1 MRAVTITPSALTR
14 LVEVASTRGAT
25 YADARAV
32 EREHEAVSVK
42 DGAVESVTRT
52 ADRGLAF
59 RVIHRGA
66 WGFAATDR
74 TEDSA
79 IRDLVDETFRRAE
92 ASASVERRSVKL
104 APIAPQRG
112 EYRTSLE
119 RDPFA
124 VPLAERIDHLRA
136 VDANSLGPNVKSRR
150 SSVAAYRTRKRLVTS
165 DGTDV
170 SQEIVETGAGLS
182 VLAVKAGRK
191 PASRY
196 DSRLVR
202 QAGWEYVEHLD
213 VVARAARYRDDA
225 EAMLDAPLAEE
236 RPTTLVFAPE
246 FLALLVHE
254 SCGHP
259 TEADR
264 LLEHEVAFAGT
275 TFMWP
280 EDRGKLRYGSP
291 HISMTADAT
300 VPGGMGTFGWDDD
313 GVPAMKTKLIDKG
326 VFVGYLTSRETAAG
340 LGLPV
345 TIGSARAEG
354 WQHFPIVRMVNVS
367 LDPGPTPF
375 AELMRGVDSGLLLD
389 APASYSLDDKR
400 QNFHFST
407 QSARVIRNGQL
418 EGYVRGVAF
427 QSLTPAFWGR
437 CDGVADDWELHGF
450 LSCAK
455 GEPLQLMR
463 VGHGAAH
470 ARFRDVPIEVR
481 A

>member
-1 MRAVTITPSALTR
+1 MTTTTSLLADL
-14 LVEVASTRGAT
+14 VASASARGAS
-25 YADARAV
+25 YADARTV
-32 EREHEAVSVK
+32 EREQEGVNVK
-42 DGAVESVTRT
+42 DGAVESVTRSS
-52 ADRGLAF
+52 DRGLGF
-59 RVIHRGA
+59 RVIHKGS

-74 TEDSA
+74 TDDA
-79 IRDLVDETFRRAE
+79 ALRGVVDEAFRRAE
-92 ASASVERRSVKL
+92 AAASVQRRTVTL
-104 APIAPQRG
+104 AAVAPQRG
-112 EYRTSLE
+112 EYRTTLG

-124 VPLAERIDHLRA
+124 VPLAERIDHLRE
-136 VDANSLGPNVKSRR
+136 VDAASRGPRVKTRR
-150 SSVAAYRTRKRLVTS
+150 SSIAAYRTRKHLVTS
-165 DGTDV
+165 EGTDV
-170 SQEIVETGAGLS
+170 SQEIVESGAGLS
-182 VLAVKAGRK
+182 VLAVKAGAK
-191 PASRY
+191 PAQRY
-196 DSRLVR
+196 DMRLTR
-202 QAGWEYVEHLD
+202 QAGWEFVLHLD
-213 VVARAARYRDDA
+213 LVARARRYRDDA
-225 EAMLDAPLAEE
+225 EAMLDAPLADET
-236 RPTTLVFAPE
+236 PTTLVFAPE

-291 HISMTADAT
+291 HVSMTADAT

-313 GVPAMKTKLIDKG
+313 GVPAMRTKLVDRG
-326 VFVGYLTSRETAAG
+326 TFVGYLTSRETAGA

-345 TIGSARAEG
+345 TIGSARAES

-367 LDPGPTPF
+367 LDPGATPF

-427 QSLTPAFWGR
+427 QSLTPDFWGR
-437 CDGVADDWELHGF
+437 CDDVADDWELHGF

-481 A
+481 G

>member
-1 MRAVTITPSALTR
+1 MRAVTIPPSALTH
-14 LVEVASTRGAT
+14 LVEVAASRGAT
-25 YADARAV
+25 YADARTV

-59 RVIHRGA
+59 RVLRHGA

-74 TEDSA
+74 TDESA
-79 IRDLVDETFRRAE
+79 IRVLVDEAFRRAE
-92 ASASVERRSVKL
+92 ASASVQRRTVSL
-104 APIAPQRG
+104 APVAVQRG
-112 EYRTSLE
+112 EYRTKLE

-124 VPLAERIDHLRA
+124 VPLAERIEQLRA
-136 VDANSLGPNVKSRR
+136 IDAASVGPNIMARR
-150 SSVAAYRTRKRLVTS
+150 TSVAAYRTRKHLVTS
-165 DGTDV
+165 EGTDV
-170 SQEIVETGAGLS
+170 SQEIVEAGAGLS

-191 PASRY
+191 PAGRY

-202 QAGWEYVEHLD
+202 QGGWEYVEHLD
-213 VVARAARYRDDA
+213 LVGRATRYRDDA
-225 EAMLDAPLAEE
+225 EATLDAPLAEE

-280 EDRGKLRYGSP
+280 EDRGKLRYGSR
-291 HISMTADAT
+291 HVSMTADAT
-300 VPGGMGTFGWDDD
+300 VPGGLGTFGWDDD
-313 GVPAMKTKLIDKG
+313 GVPAMRTKLVDKG
-326 VFVGYLTSRETAAG
+326 IFVGYLTSRETAGA
-340 LGLPV
+340 LGVPIA
-345 TIGSARAEG
+345 IGVARAEG
-354 WQHFPIVRMVNVS
+354 WQYSPIVRMVNVS
-367 LDPGPTPF
+367 LDPGEEPY
-375 AELMRGVDSGLLLD
+375 ADLLRDVESGLLLD

-407 QSARVIRNGQL
+407 QSARVIRSGAL
-418 EGYVRGVAF
+418 EGYARGGSF
-427 QSLTPAFWGR
+427 QSLTPDFWGR

-481 A
+481 E

>member
-1 MRAVTITPSALTR
+1 VTTTTSLLADL
-14 LVEVASTRGAT
+14 VASASARGAS
-25 YADARAV
+25 YADARTV
-32 EREHEAVSVK
+32 EREQEGVNVK
-42 DGAVESVTRT
+42 DGAVESVTRSS
-52 ADRGLAF
+52 DRGLGF
-59 RVIHRGA
+59 RVIHKGS

-74 TEDSA
+74 TDDA
-79 IRDLVDETFRRAE
+79 ALRGVVDEAFRRAE
-92 ASASVERRSVKL
+92 AAASVQRRTVTL
-104 APIAPQRG
+104 AAVAPQRG
-112 EYRTSLE
+112 EYRTTLG

-124 VPLAERIDHLRA
+124 VPLAERIDHLRE
-136 VDANSLGPNVKSRR
+136 VDAASKGPRVKTRR
-150 SSVAAYRTRKRLVTS
+150 SSIAAYRTRKHLVTS
-165 DGTDV
+165 EGTDV
-170 SQEIVETGAGLS
+170 SQEIVESGAGLS
-182 VLAVKAGRK
+182 VLAVKAGAK
-191 PASRY
+191 PAQRY
-196 DSRLVR
+196 DMRLTR
-202 QAGWEYVEHLD
+202 QAGWEFVLHLD
-213 VVARAARYRDDA
+213 LVARARRYRDDA
-225 EAMLDAPLAEE
+225 EAMLDAPLADET
-236 RPTTLVFAPE
+236 PTTLVFAPE

-291 HISMTADAT
+291 HVSMTADAT

-313 GVPAMKTKLIDKG
+313 GVPAMRTKLVDRG
-326 VFVGYLTSRETAAG
+326 TFVGYLTSRETAGA

-345 TIGSARAEG
+345 TIGSARAES

-367 LDPGPTPF
+367 LDPGATPF

-427 QSLTPAFWGR
+427 QSLTPDFWGR
-437 CDGVADDWELHGF
+437 CDDVADDWELHGF

-481 A
+481 G

>member
-1 MRAVTITPSALTR
+1 MEARLADLVALA
-14 LVEVASTRGAT
+14 ASRGAT
-25 YADARAV
+25 YADARSV
-32 EREHEAVSVK
+32 EREHEAVNVK
-42 DGAVESVTRT
+42 DGAVESVMRT
-52 ADRGLAF
+52 SDRGVGF
-59 RVIHRGA
+59 RVVHRGA

-74 TEDSA
+74 ADDA
-79 IRDLVDETFRRAE
+79 ALRGIVDDAFRRAE
-92 ASASVERRSVKL
+92 ASASVQRRTVKL
-104 APIAPQRG
+104 APLAPQRG
-112 EYRTSLE
+112 EYRSE
-119 RDPFA
+119 VARDPFA

-136 VDANSLGPNVKSRR
+136 VDEAAAGPNVRTRR
-150 SSVAAYRTRKRLVTS
+150 SSVAAYRTRKRLITS

-170 SQEIVETGAGLS
+170 SQEIVESGAGLS
-182 VLAVKAGRK
+182 VLAVKAGAK
-191 PASRY
+191 PAQRY
-196 DSRLVR
+196 DSRLTR
-202 QAGWEYVEHLD
+202 QAGWEWIEELD
-213 VVARAARYRDDA
+213 LPSRARRYRDDA
-225 EAMLDAPLAEE
+225 EATLDAPLAEE

-280 EDRGKLRYGSP
+280 QDRGRLRYGSP
-291 HISMTADAT
+291 HVSMTADAT
-300 VPGGMGTFGWDDD
+300 VPHGMGTFGWDDD
-313 GVPAMKTKLIDKG
+313 GVPAMRTKLVDKG
-326 VFVGYLTSRETAAG
+326 IFVGYLTSRETAGA
-340 LGLPV
+340 LGVPIA
-345 TIGSARAEG
+345 IGSARAEG

-367 LDPGPTPF
+367 LDPGSFTYQ
-375 AELMRGVDSGLLLD
+375 ELLRGVDRGLLLD

-407 QSARVIRNGQL
+407 QSARVIRGGEI
-418 EGYVRGVAF
+418 EGYVRGVSF
-427 QSLTPAFWGR
+427 QSLTPDFWGR
-437 CDGVADDWELHGF
+437 CDAVADDWELHGF

-481 A
+481 E

>member
-1 MRAVTITPSALTR
+1 MTITSSVSTD
-14 LVEVASTRGAT
+14 LVHLASSRGAS
-25 YADARAV
+25 YADARTV

-52 ADRGLAF
+52 SDRGFGF
-59 RVIHRGA
+59 RVVHKGA
-66 WGFAATDR
+66 WGFAASDR
-74 TEDSA
+74 TDEASL
-79 IRDLVDETFRRAE
+79 RTLVDEAFRRAE
-92 ASASVERRSVKL
+92 ASASVQRRGVKL

-119 RDPFA
+119 RDPFS

-136 VDANSLGPNVKSRR
+136 VDAKSLGPNVKTRR

-165 DGTDV
+165 EGTDV

-213 VVARAARYRDDA
+213 LVARAARYRDDA
-225 EAMLDAPLAEE
+225 EATLDAPLATE

-280 EDRGKLRYGSP
+280 ESRGKLRYGSA
-291 HISMTADAT
+291 HVSMTADAT
-300 VPGGMGTFGWDDD
+300 LPGGMGTFGWDDD
-313 GVPAMKTKLIDKG
+313 GVPGMRTKLVDKG
-326 VFVGYLTSRETAAG
+326 IFVGYHVARDGGGARPARRDRLGARGGLAALPDRTDGEREPRSRNSGVCRPAPRRRLGPSPRSAG
-340 LGLPV
+340 VVLARRQAPELPFLDAV
-345 TIGSARAEG
+345 RARHPRWRA
-354 WQHFPIVRMVNVS
+354 
-367 LDPGPTPF
+367 
-375 AELMRGVDSGLLLD
+375 RGVRSRCGVPIAHARFLGTMRPCRRRLG
-389 APASYSLDDKR
+389 APRLSFLR
-400 QNFHFST
+400 
-407 QSARVIRNGQL
+407 
-418 EGYVRGVAF
+418 EGRA
-427 QSLTPAFWGR
+427 P
-437 CDGVADDWELHGF
+437 
-450 LSCAK
+450 
-455 GEPLQLMR
+455 
-463 VGHGAAH
+463 AAH
-470 ARFRDVPIEVR
+470 ARRSRRCAR
-481 A
+481 ALPGRPDRGS

>member
-1 MRAVTITPSALTR
+1 MTTTTSLLADL
-14 LVEVASTRGAT
+14 VASASARGAS
-25 YADARAV
+25 YADARTV
-32 EREHEAVSVK
+32 EREQEGVNVK
-42 DGAVESVTRT
+42 DGAVESVTRSS
-52 ADRGLAF
+52 DRGLGF
-59 RVIHRGA
+59 RVIHKGS

-74 TEDSA
+74 TDDA
-79 IRDLVDETFRRAE
+79 ALRGVVDEAFRRAE
-92 ASASVERRSVKL
+92 AAASVQRRTVTL
-104 APIAPQRG
+104 AAVAPQRG
-112 EYRTSLE
+112 EYRTTLG

-124 VPLAERIDHLRA
+124 VP
-136 VDANSLGPNVKSRR
+136 DAASKGPRVKTRR
-150 SSVAAYRTRKRLVTS
+150 SSIAAYRTRKHLVTS
-165 DGTDV
+165 EGTDV
-170 SQEIVETGAGLS
+170 SQEIVESGAGLS
-182 VLAVKAGRK
+182 VLAVKAGAK
-191 PASRY
+191 PAQRY
-196 DSRLVR
+196 DMRLTR
-202 QAGWEYVEHLD
+202 QAVWEFVLHLD
-213 VVARAARYRDDA
+213 LVARARRYRDDA
-225 EAMLDAPLAEE
+225 EAMLDAPLADEK
-236 RPTTLVFAPE
+236 PTTLVFAPE

-291 HISMTADAT
+291 HVSMTADAT

-313 GVPAMKTKLIDKG
+313 GVPAMRTKLVDRG
-326 VFVGYLTSRETAAG
+326 TFVGYLTSRETAGA

-345 TIGSARAEG
+345 TIGSARAES

-367 LDPGPTPF
+367 LDPGATPF

-407 QSARVIRNGQL
+407 QSARVIRKGQL

-427 QSLTPAFWGR
+427 QSLTPDFWGR
-437 CDGVADDWELHGF
+437 CDDVADDWELHGF

-481 A
+481 G

>member
-1 MRAVTITPSALTR
+1 MPQVTMTSSGMAD
-14 LVEVASTRGAT
+14 LVHAASSRGAT
-25 YADARAV
+25 YADARTV

-59 RVIHRGA
+59 RVIHKGA

-79 IRDLVDETFRRAE
+79 IRELVDEAFHRAE
-92 ASASVERRSVKL
+92 ASASVQRRKVIL
-104 APIAPQRG
+104 APAAAQQG
-112 EYRTSLE
+112 EYRTSLK

-136 VDANSLGPNVKSRR
+136 VDAASVGANIKTRR
-150 SSVAAYRTRKRLVTS
+150 SSIAAYRTRKHLVTS

-170 SQEIVETGAGLS
+170 SQEIVEAGAGLS
-182 VLAVKAGRK
+182 VLGVKAGRK

-202 QAGWEYVEHLD
+202 QGGWEYVEHLD
-213 VVARAARYRDDA
+213 LVARARRYRDDA
-225 EAMLDAPLAEE
+225 EAMLDAPLSEE

-280 EDRGKLRYGSP
+280 EDRGKLHYGSP
-291 HISMTADAT
+291 HISMTADAN

-313 GVPAMKTKLIDKG
+313 GVPAMRTKLVDKG
-326 VFVGYLTSRETAAG
+326 IFVGYLTSRETAGA
-340 LGLPV
+340 LGVPV
-345 TIGSARAEG
+345 AIGSARAEG

-367 LDPGPTPF
+367 LDPGTTPYPD
-375 AELMRGVDSGLLLD
+375 LLRGVESGLLME

-427 QSLTPAFWGR
+427 QSLTPDFWGR
-437 CDGVADDWELHGF
+437 CDLVADDWELHGF

-481 A
+481 E

>member
-1 MRAVTITPSALTR
+1 MSDSILAE
-14 LVEVASTRGAT
+14 LVDAAAARGAT
-25 YADARAV
+25 YADARTV
-32 EREHEAVSVK
+32 EREHETVSIK
-42 DGAVESVTRT
+42 DGAVESVTR
-52 ADRGLAF
+52 ASDRGVGF
-59 RVIHRGA
+59 RVLSGGA

-74 TEDSA
+74 LGA
-79 IRDLVDETFRRAE
+79 LPLRALVDEAFRRAE
-92 ASASVERRSVKL
+92 ASASVRRQPVTL
-104 APIAPQRG
+104 APIGPQRG
-112 EYRTSLE
+112 EYRTTLK
-119 RDPFA
+119 RDPFG
-124 VPLAERIDHLRA
+124 VPLAERTEHLRA
-136 VDANSLGPNVKSRR
+136 IDAASVGPNIKTRR
-150 SSVAAYRTRKRLVTS
+150 SSVAAYRTRKHLVTS
-165 DGTDV
+165 EGTDV
-170 SQEIVETGAGLS
+170 SQEIVEAGAGLA

-202 QAGWEYVEHLD
+202 QAGWEYVEDLEL
-213 VVARAARYRDDA
+213 VARARRYRDDA
-225 EAMLDAPLAEE
+225 EATLDAPLAEE

-280 EDRGKLRYGSP
+280 QDRGRLRYGSP
-291 HISMTADAT
+291 HVSMTADAT
-300 VPGGMGTFGWDDD
+300 VPHGMGTFGWDDD
-313 GVPAMKTKLIDKG
+313 GVPAMRTKLVDKG
-326 VFVGYLTSRETAAG
+326 IFVGYLTSRETAGA
-340 LGLPV
+340 LGIPIA
-345 TIGSARAEG
+345 IGSARAEG

-367 LDPGPTPF
+367 LDPGTTPY
-375 AELMRGVDSGLLLD
+375 ADLLRGVETGLLME

-407 QSARVIRNGQL
+407 QSARLIRNGQL
-418 EGYVRGVAF
+418 EQHVRGVAF
-427 QSLTPAFWGR
+427 QSLTPDFWGR
-437 CDGVADDWELHGF
+437 CDLVADDWELHGF

-481 A
+481 D

>member
-1 MRAVTITPSALTR
+1 VSSRDPKLAD
-14 LVEVASTRGAT
+14 LVSEATTRGAT
-25 YADARAV
+25 YADARTV

-42 DGAVESVTRT
+42 DGAVESVTR
-52 ADRGLAF
+52 ASDRGLAF
-59 RVIHRGA
+59 RVIHNGA

-74 TEDSA
+74 TEDSV
-79 IRDLVDETFRRAE
+79 IRGLVDEAFRRAE
-92 ASASVERRSVKL
+92 ASASVQRRAVTL
-104 APIAPQRG
+104 APIAAQRG
-112 EYRTSLE
+112 EYRTRLE

-124 VPLAERIDHLRA
+124 VPLAERIEHLRA
-136 VDANSLGPNVKSRR
+136 IDAASVGPNIKTRR
-150 SSVAAYRTRKRLVTS
+150 SSIAAYRTRKHLVTS
-165 DGTDV
+165 EGTDV
-170 SQEIVETGAGLS
+170 SQEIVEAGAGLS

-191 PASRY
+191 PAGRY

-202 QAGWEYVEHLD
+202 QGGWEYVEHLD
-213 VVARAARYRDDA
+213 LVGRAKRYRDDA
-225 EAMLDAPLAEE
+225 EATLDAPLAEE

-264 LLEHEVAFAGT
+264 VLEHEVAFAGT

-291 HISMTADAT
+291 QVSMTADAT

-313 GVPAMKTKLIDKG
+313 GVPAMRTTLVDKG
-326 VFVGYLTSRETAAG
+326 IFIGYLTSRETAGA
-340 LGLPV
+340 LGVPV

-367 LDPGPTPF
+367 LDPGTTPYPD
-375 AELMRGVDSGLLLD
+375 LLRGVESGLLME

-427 QSLTPAFWGR
+427 QSLTPDFWGR
-437 CDGVADDWELHGF
+437 CDLVADDWELHGF

-481 A
+481 D